1 MKTCIKIV
9 LLLLMPAF
17 GMAQQSEID
26 SLKKALKTA
35 HTDSARFPIVFIL
48 GLNYD
53 ETNRDTSLYYFDQAL
68 AVVKK
73 NNQPLAEAG
82 CLSMKGY
89 VLTHLG
95 KYPESLECF
104 QQALKLAEDPENE
117 NNTWAFHLPISKNT
131 PHNTRIAILA
141 NIHHNYG
148 HLMGNTNNIDEQILQ
163 YKEAKKLAGEV
174 NENQLLALVNMNLG
188 HVYIDLRRLD
198 SALVYEQ
205 GAERIMKRTGFKKYL
220 SYVYLETSNIYI
232 KKRNAAMALQYFHKA
247 ANAGIEQKNIAAVGY
262 CYRDLAN
269 YYLSEKQKD
278 SSLYYAKKMLGILQ
292 VMRSKDLGN
301 AYAYLYQSY
310 KLVGKTDSAY
320 KYQGLAL
327 TAKDSSFNATV
338 KSLADFQK
346 LSFQAQIHAQE
357 LEKEQAATR
366 SKIRTYVLLAGIA
379 VLLLLAGI
387 FYRNNRQKQKVN
399 NVLSQQKEEIAA
411 QRDNLENTLCDLKA
425 TQTQLIQSEKMASLG
440 ELTAGI
446 AHEIQNPLN
455 FVNNFSEVNTE
466 LIDEMQQEIDKGN
479 FEEVSAIAGN
489 IKENQQKI
497 NQHGKRAD
505 FIVKGMLQHSRTGN
519 VARQL
524 TNINVLADEFLK
536 LSYHGMRAKDKSFN
550 AEMATHFDPDLPK
563 INVVQQDIGRVMLNL
578 FNNAFYAVNQ
588 KQKTAGAD
596 YKPIVEVSTEL
607 LTPPLG
613 SEGLIIKVKDNGNGI
628 PEAIKDKIMQPFFT
642 TKPTGEGTG
651 LGLSLTYDMVV
662 KGHGGSITV
671 DTKEGEF
678 TEFTIILPL

>member
-1 MKTCIKIV
+1 MLI
-9 LLLLMPAF
+9 PAL
-17 GMAQQSEID
+17 GIAQQSQID

-35 HTDSARFPIVFIL
+35 HTDSARFPILFIL

-53 ETNRDTSLYYFDQAL
+53 ETNRDTSLYYCDRAL
-68 AVVKK
+68 AVAKK
-73 NNQPLAEAG
+73 NNQPLAEAS

-89 VLTHLG
+89 ALMHLG
-95 KYPESLECF
+95 KYPESLGCL
-104 QQALKLAEDPENE
+104 QQASKLAEDPENE
-117 NNTWAFHLPISKNT
+117 NKTWALLLPISQNT

-148 HLMGNTNNIDEQILQ
+148 HLMGSTNNIDEQILQ

-205 GAERIMKRTGFKKYL
+205 DAERIMKRTGFKKYL
-220 SYVYLETSNIYI
+220 SYVYLQTSHIYI
-232 KKRNAAMALQYFHKA
+232 KKRNAATALQYFHKA
-247 ANAGIEQKNIAAVGY
+247 ANAGIEQKNFAAVGY

-278 SSLYYAKKMLGILQ
+278 SSLYYAKKMLGILHA
-292 VMRSKDLGN
+292 MRSKDLGD
-301 AYAYLYQSY
+301 AYANLYQSY
-310 KLVGKTDSAY
+310 KLAGKTDSAY

-327 TAKDSSFNATV
+327 IAKDSSFKATA

-357 LEKEQAATR
+357 LEKEQAATQT
-366 SKIRTYVLLAGIA
+366 KIRTYVLLAGIA

-399 NVLSQQKEEIAA
+399 NLLSQQKEEIAA
-411 QRDNLENTLCDLKA
+411 QRDNLENTLSDLKA

-466 LIDEMQQEIDKGN
+466 LIDEMQLGIERGDL
-479 FEEVSAIAGN
+479 EEVKAIAVD
-489 IKENQQKI
+489 IQENEKKI
-497 NQHGKRAD
+497 NMHGKRAD
-505 FIVKGMLQHSRTGN
+505 AIVKGMLQHSKSGSG
-519 VARQL
+519 VKEP
-524 TNINVLADEFLK
+524 TNINALADECMRLAFHG
-536 LSYHGMRAKDKSFN
+536 LSAKDKSFN
-550 AEMATHFDPDLPK
+550 AEMVTHFDTGLPK
-563 INVVQQDIGRVMLNL
+563 INVIPQDIVRVMLNL

-588 KQKTAGAD
+588 KQKKSEAD
-596 YKPIVEVSTEL
+596 YKPEVTVTTSAEN
-607 LTPPLG
+607 G
-613 SEGLIIKVKDNGNGI
+613 QVIIKVKDNGIGI
-628 PEAIKDKIMQPFFT
+628 PDAIKEKIMQPFFT

-662 KGHGGSITV
+662 KGHGGSIQV
-671 DTKEGEF
+671 NSVEGEGS
-678 TEFTIILPL
+678 EFIIQLPIN

>member
-1 MKTCIKIV
+1 MKKACLKI
-9 LLLLMPAF
+9 LLLLLIPSL
-17 GMAQQSEID
+17 GIAQQSTID
-26 SLKKALKTA
+26 SLKKALQTT

-53 ETNRDTSLYYFDQAL
+53 ETNRDTSLYYFDRAL
-68 AVVKK
+68 TIVKK
-73 NNQPLAEAG
+73 NNQPLAEAA

-89 VLTHLG
+89 VLMHLG
-95 KYPESLECF
+95 KYPESLGCL
-104 QQALKLAEDPENE
+104 QQASKLAEDPENE
-117 NNTWAFHLPISKNT
+117 NKTWALHLPISKNT

-148 HLMGNTNNIDEQILQ
+148 HLMGNTNNIDEQIVQ

-205 GAERIMKRTGFKKYL
+205 DAERIMKRTGFKKYL

-232 KKRNAAMALQYFHKA
+232 KKRNAATALQYFHKA
-247 ANAGIEQKNIAAVGY
+247 ANAGIEQKNFAAVGL

-278 SSLYYAKKMLGILQ
+278 SSLYYAKKMLGILYA
-292 VMRSKDLGN
+292 MRSKDLGD

-310 KLVGKTDSAY
+310 KLAGKTDSAY

-327 TAKDSSFNATV
+327 TAKDSSFKATV

-346 LSFQAQIHAQE
+346 LSFQAQIHAEE
-357 LEKEQAATR
+357 LEKEQAATQT
-366 SKIRTYVLLAGIA
+366 KIRTYVLLAGIA

-399 NVLSQQKEEIAA
+399 NLLSQQKEEIAS
-411 QRDNLENTLCDLKA
+411 QRDNLENTLSDLKA

-455 FVNNFSEVNTE
+455 FVNNFSEVNKELLTE
-466 LIDEMQQEIDKGN
+466 LKHELAAKN
-479 FEEVSAIAGN
+479 YEEVSAIADDVIGN
-489 IKENQQKI
+489 EEKI
-497 NQHGKRAD
+497 NHHGKRAD
-505 FIVKGMLQHSRTGN
+505 FIVKGMLEHSRQSTG
-519 VARQL
+519 QKEL
-524 TNINVLADEFLK
+524 TDINTFADEYLR
-536 LSYHGMRAKDKSFN
+536 LAYHGMRGKDKNFN
-550 AEMATHFDPDLPK
+550 AEIITNFEEHRPATK
-563 INVVQQDIGRVMLNL
+563 IVQQEIGRALLNIL
-578 FNNAFYAVNQ
+578 NNAFYAVRQ
-588 KQKTAGAD
+588 KAKTAKPD
-596 YKPIVEVSTEL
+596 YKPTIEVT
-607 LTPPLG
+607 TWVFVDG
-613 SEGLIIKVKDNGNGI
+613 IGIIIKDNGIGI
-628 PEAIKDKIMQPFFT
+628 SDAIKDKIMQPFFT

-662 KGHGGSITV
+662 KGHGGSIEV
-671 DTKEGEF
+671 NTKEGEF
-678 TEFTIILPL
+678 TEFIVKLPF

>member
-455 FVNNFSEVNTE
+455 FVNNFSEVNKEMLEELENEIKNGNTE
-466 LIDEMQQEIDKGN
+466 DALALTADLIKN
-479 FEEVSAIAGN
+479 EE
-489 IKENQQKI
+489 KI
-497 NQHGKRAD
+497 NHHGKRAD
-505 FIVKGMLQHSRTGN
+505 GIVKGMLEHSRSRSGTKEPTDLN
-519 VARQL
+519 VM
-524 TNINVLADEFLK
+524 ADEFMR
-536 LSYHGMRAKDKSFN
+536 LSYHGLRSKDKSFN
-550 AEMATHFDPDLPK
+550 SELSTHFDTGLPK
-563 INVVQQDIGRVMLNL
+563 IEVVQQDIGRVMLNL
-578 FNNAFYAVNQ
+578 FNNAFYAINQ
-588 KQKTAGAD
+588 EEK
-596 YKPIVEVSTEL
+596 SW
-607 LTPPLG
+607 
-613 SEGLIIKVKDNGNGI
+613 
-628 PEAIKDKIMQPFFT
+628 
-642 TKPTGEGTG
+642 
-651 LGLSLTYDMVV
+651 
-662 KGHGGSITV
+662 
-671 DTKEGEF
+671 
-678 TEFTIILPL
+678 